1 MSESSST
8 IDVSSVTLSP
18 DTARID
24 HRKWLIFFLELSHR
38 LSTPEI
44 NLNNLQQTEAE
55 WLLLHPIVDVAGEPI
70 PPTPRLPDF
79 PPPLAANASNAQGIL
94 NSRSYAVATESRKL
108 AAQL

>member
-44 NLNNLQQTEAE
+44 NLNNLQHTEAE
-55 WLLLHPIVDVAGEPI
+55 WLLLHPIVD
-70 PPTPRLPDF
+70 
-79 PPPLAANASNAQGIL
+79 
-94 NSRSYAVATESRKL
+94 AT
-108 AAQL
+108 

>member
-18 DTARID
+18 DTAQID

-44 NLNNLQQTEAE
+44 NLINLQHTEAE
-55 WLLLHPIVDVAGEPI
+55 WLLLHPIVDAAGDPI
-70 PPTPRLPDF
+70 LPTHVSQTSLHHSLQMHPVLR
-79 PPPLAANASNAQGIL
+79 AS
-94 NSRSYAVATESRKL
+94 
-108 AAQL
+108 

>member
-38 LSTPEI
+38 LSAPEI
-44 NLNNLQQTEAE
+44 NFDNLQYTEAE
-55 WLLLHPIVDVAGEPI
+55 WPLLHPIVDGAGEAL
-70 PPTPRLPDF
+70 PPTTRLPDF
-79 PPPLAANASNAQGIL
+79 PPPLAANATNAQGIL
-94 NSRSYAVATESRKL
+94 NSRSYAVAAESRGL